1 VEVKHYRLIYCGRD
15 GAPGGG
21 CAGGG

>member
-21 CAGGG
+21 GAGGG